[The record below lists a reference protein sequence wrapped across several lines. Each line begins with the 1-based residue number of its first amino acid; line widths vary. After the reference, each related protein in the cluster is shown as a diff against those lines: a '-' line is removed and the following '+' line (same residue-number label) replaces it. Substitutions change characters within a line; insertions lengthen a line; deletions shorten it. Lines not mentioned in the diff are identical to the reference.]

1 VWLRAAREDTG
12 KIDDVRVNPAKR
24 HKVAIVVAEGL
35 SVFEFGVAC
44 EVFGVDRSELGV
56 PWYRSF
62 VCASAPGPVTADSG
76 FSVVAPH
83 GLESIARADTIVVC
97 PPGND
102 VEYPPPLLAALVRAH
117 RRGKRIIS
125 LCTGALVLAAAG
137 LLDGRPATTHWMHT
151 DELVQRHPRV
161 NVDPSVLYVDD
172 GDILTSAGSAASIDL
187 CLYVVS
193 LDFGAEV
200 ANAVARRMVIPP
212 HREGGQAQFV
222 ETPLTGVQ
230 SDDTFAE
237 TLEWVRSHLDEAV
250 TVEGL
255 AERAA
260 MSPRTFA
267 RRFRETTG
275 TTPYRWVLLQRVL
288 LARRLLETTDQP
300 VDFIADR
307 CGMGPPALREQFQR
321 MVGTSPSQYRR
332 AFRRAA

>member
-1 VWLRAAREDTG
+1 M
-12 KIDDVRVNPAKR
+12 RVNPAKR
-24 HKVAIVVAEGL
+24 HKVAIVLSEGL
-35 SVFEFGVAC
+35 SAFEFGVAC

-62 VCASAPGPVTADSG
+62 VCAVEPGPVSAESG
-76 FSVVAPH
+76 FTVVAPY
-83 GLESIARADTIVVC
+83 GLDTLARADTIVVV

-102 VEYPPPLLAALVRAH
+102 VEHPPALLAALVRAH
-117 RRGKRIIS
+117 RRGKRLIS

-137 LLDGRPATTHWMHT
+137 LLDDRAATTHWMHT
-151 DELVQRHPRV
+151 DELIESYPRV
-161 NVDPSVLYVDD
+161 KVDPSVLYVHD
-172 GDILTSAGSAASIDL
+172 GNILTSAGSAASIDL
-187 CLYVVS
+187 CLYVVT

-200 ANAVARRMVIPP
+200 ANAVARRMVISPY
-212 HREGGQAQFV
+212 REGGQSQFV

-230 SDDTFAE
+230 SDDTFSEA
-237 TLEWVRSHLDEAV
+237 LQWVRSHLDEPV

-267 RRFRETTG
+267 RRFRDTTG

-300 VDFIADR
+300 VDFIADK

-321 MVGTSPSQYRR
+321 IVGTSPSHYRR